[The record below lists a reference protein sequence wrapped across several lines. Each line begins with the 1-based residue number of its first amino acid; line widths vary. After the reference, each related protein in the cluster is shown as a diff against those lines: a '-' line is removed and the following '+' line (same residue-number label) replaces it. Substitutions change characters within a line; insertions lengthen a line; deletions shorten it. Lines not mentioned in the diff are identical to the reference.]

1 MATEVVLLE
10 KLGGNEDKATPK
22 EFNMN
27 NHPMKRSDWG
37 RKKGKL

>member
-1 MATEVVLLE
+1 MIKGIEMDQVNRKV
-10 KLGGNEDKATPK
+10 TPK